1 MKERSLLYGSSG
13 SWRHLNFLQHY
24 QVPEQRRKSKLLGM
38 QELAF
43 TKKFLGKYII
53 FNKNLLSWTLLLARM
68 WDAEFSLS
76 MKQNRRSHKALFARC
91 RLEVAIRHNLTQSTG
106 RSQQDMT

>member
-1 MKERSLLYGSSG
+1 
-13 SWRHLNFLQHY
+13 
-24 QVPEQRRKSKLLGM
+24 M

-43 TKKFLGKYII
+43 TKKFLGKHII

-76 MKQNRRSHKALFARC
+76 TKQNRTSHKALFARC
-91 RLEVAIRHNLTQSTG
+91 RLEADIRHNLTQSTG
-106 RSQQDMT
+106 HSQQDTT